1 MEKQQEAMLRSK
13 YPQLNR
19 APGGGSALLHK
30 RLHKGVSSIAMIP
43 FFLNFAD
50 SHLLYLDFT
59 TI

>member
-30 RLHKGVSSIAMIP
+30 RLHKGVSIIAMIP
-43 FFLNFAD
+43 FFIINFVD
-50 SHLLYLDFT
+50 NHYFIWIL
-59 TI
+59 